1 MFENFN
7 NLNAI
12 GNEGDNFHCGGA
24 RGTKQGI
31 YFINLLDEASPGQS
45 ARGSVGSIIN
55 CRDLI
60 NQTPT
65 VIVRS
70 CFFSF
75 ASCCI
80 GVITVVADEGFVRI
94 WDMKADAMEEFNDR
108 EDFEITFFTFMH
120 RGGIDN
126 GMSFFD
132 VIDFIRGE
140 RGVNNILSEIGESL
154 VVVMRDGDIGMNGE
168 AAVAP

>member
-24 RGTKQGI
+24 RGTKQGV

-60 NQTPT
+60 NRTPT

-70 CFFSF
+70 CFISF
-75 ASCCI
+75 ASCSI
-80 GVITVVADEGFVRI
+80 RVITVVADEGFVRI
-94 WDMKADAMEEFNDR
+94 GDMKADAMEEFNNR
-108 EDFEITFFTFMH
+108 EDFEITFFTFVH
-120 RGGIDN
+120 RGSIDN
-126 GMSFFD
+126 GMSFFY
-132 VIDFIRGE
+132 VSDFIRGE
-140 RGVNNILSEIGESL
+140 GRVNNILGK
-154 VVVMRDGDIGMNGE
+154 V
-168 AAVAP
+168 